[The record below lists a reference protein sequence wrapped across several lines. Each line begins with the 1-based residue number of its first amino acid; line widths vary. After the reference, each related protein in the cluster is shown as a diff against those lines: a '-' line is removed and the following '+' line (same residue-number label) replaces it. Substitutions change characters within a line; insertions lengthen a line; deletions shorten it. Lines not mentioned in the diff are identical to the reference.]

1 MRVLVVGS
9 RGQLGTDL
17 MATLADR
24 HEVLGV
30 DRDEIDITVQS
41 SVDDVFAEFAPES
54 VVNCAAWTA
63 VDAAEEQEA
72 AALAVNGAGPRNLAV
87 ACARA
92 GAWLTHVSTDY
103 VFDGT
108 ATSPYR
114 EDAMPAPR
122 SAYGRTK
129 LAGEQAVQ
137 ALLPDSHYL
146 VRTAW
151 LYGLH
156 GNNFVKTM
164 LSLEK
169 QRDTVS
175 VVDDQRGQPT
185 YARDLAAHLAML
197 VDRRPPAG
205 TFHATNSGECTWYDF
220 ARAVFEH
227 AGADPNRVEATTSAQ
242 FVRPAPRPSYSVL
255 GHSRWVEQGLPVMR
269 SWQDALS
276 AAFADGIDG
285 QGV

>member
-17 MATLADR
+17 VATLSDR

-30 DRDEIDITVQS
+30 DLGDIDITVQS
-41 SVDDVFAEFAPES
+41 SVDDVFAGFSPES

-72 AALAVNGAGPRNLAV
+72 LALAVNGAGPRHLAV
-87 ACARA
+87 ACARS
-92 GAWLTHVSTDY
+92 GAWLTHLSTDY

-156 GNNFVKTM
+156 GSNFVRTM
-164 LSLEK
+164 LALEQ

-185 YARDLAAHLAML
+185 YASDLAAHLAML
-197 VDRRPPAG
+197 VDRRPSAG
-205 TFHATNSGECTWYDF
+205 TFHATSSGECTWFEF
-220 ARAVFEH
+220 ARAIFEH
-227 AGADPNRVEATTSAQ
+227 AGADPERVLPTSSAQ
-242 FVRPAPRPSYSVL
+242 FVRPAPRPAYSVL
-255 GHSRWVEQGLPVMR
+255 GHSRWVEEGLPVMR
-269 SWQDALS
+269 PWQDALD
-276 AAFADGIDG
+276 AAFAAGITPA
-285 QGV
+285 